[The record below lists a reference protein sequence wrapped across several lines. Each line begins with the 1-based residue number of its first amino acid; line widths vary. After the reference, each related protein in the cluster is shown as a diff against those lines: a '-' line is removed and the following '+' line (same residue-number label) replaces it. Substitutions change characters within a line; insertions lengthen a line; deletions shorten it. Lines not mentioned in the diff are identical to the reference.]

1 MYSNNNKRIAKN
13 TLFLYFR
20 MLLIML
26 VTLYTSRV
34 VLQVLGIE
42 DFGIYNVVGGF
53 VSMLSFLNTSVANG
67 FQRFFNLELG
77 KERFDNVKR
86 LFSVSLFIQIIIS
99 FFILILAETIGLWF
113 LNVKMNIEPDRIV
126 AANWVYQCSVLML
139 VVMMF
144 RAPYDAI
151 IIAYEKMS
159 FYAYTS
165 ICEVICRLL
174 LVYFLAIM
182 PYDSLKSYGVLMLVV
197 TIVIFICYVFFVN
210 NKFKSVSLKPVF
222 DMKLMKQMLGFS
234 GWNLLGS
241 LAHLMKSQGVNVLL
255 NIFFGPAV
263 NAARGISYQIQ
274 SGISMFVSNFQLAAR
289 PQMIKSY
296 AVENLTNLMVLFYRI
311 SKFSFFLLWLLSLPL
326 LLKMDFVLRLWLGT
340 NIPSLSSKFAILALL
355 ISLVESFATPI
366 TTIVHATGRMRRFQI
381 ICSCIIL
388 CIVPVSYFVLNQNFL
403 PESVMYVSLI
413 IAILVHGVR
422 MILLK
427 GLIEFSIKRYIVKV
441 LYPCIGIVIISLI
454 FAFGINYYSGEIVFS
469 VFQMVFTS
477 LFTLALIY
485 LIGLDRNEK
494 RFVKNVLIRCYKKI

>member
-1 MYSNNNKRIAKN
+1 
-13 TLFLYFR
+13 
-20 MLLIML
+20 
-26 VTLYTSRV
+26 
-34 VLQVLGIE
+34 
-42 DFGIYNVVGGF
+42 
-53 VSMLSFLNTSVANG
+53 
-67 FQRFFNLELG
+67 
-77 KERFDNVKR
+77 
-86 LFSVSLFIQIIIS
+86 
-99 FFILILAETIGLWF
+99 
-113 LNVKMNIEPDRIV
+113 
-126 AANWVYQCSVLML
+126 
-139 VVMMF
+139 
-144 RAPYDAI
+144 
-151 IIAYEKMS
+151 
-159 FYAYTS
+159 
-165 ICEVICRLL
+165 
-174 LVYFLAIM
+174 
-182 PYDSLKSYGVLMLVV
+182 
-197 TIVIFICYVFFVN
+197 
-210 NKFKSVSLKPVF
+210 
-222 DMKLMKQMLGFS
+222 
-234 GWNLLGS
+234 
-241 LAHLMKSQGVNVLL
+241 
-255 NIFFGPAV
+255 
-263 NAARGISYQIQ
+263 
-274 SGISMFVSNFQLAAR
+274 
-289 PQMIKSY
+289 
-296 AVENLTNLMVLFYRI
+296 
-311 SKFSFFLLWLLSLPL
+311 
-326 LLKMDFVLRLWLGT
+326 MDFVLRLWLGT